1 VRWHPQ
7 DPTDD
12 ELVAGIQN
20 GPDDPLA
27 GRNAPPSQIEELF
40 LLLVIVGIAP
50 SVAGFRSPAS
60 LLWRV
65 ARAHRSPQP
74 LITRRDRSQ
83 CAKANG

>member
-1 VRWHPQ
+1 VRRGPQ

-27 GRNAPPSQIEELF
+27 EHNAPPSQIEELF

-50 SVAGFRSPAS
+50 SVPGFRSPAA

-65 ARAHRSPQP
+65 PCADRSPQP
-74 LITRRDRSQ
+74 LITRRDRGQ